1 MNTGW
6 KKIPLLTKKKKNHK
20 IEKPQCQLQAH
31 LPEYD
36 GKS

>member
-6 KKIPLLTKKKKNHK
+6 KKIPLLTKKNHK